1 MGRGRAID
9 RAARPACSRSPQGM
23 TRRPR
28 SQARRRAVAVTLVVL
43 AVALIVTEPFDKGVV
58 LLSIT
63 SSHGV
68 DAGDLPAVCLLATAA
83 WLAS

>member
-1 MGRGRAID
+1 
-9 RAARPACSRSPQGM
+9 
-23 TRRPR
+23 
-28 SQARRRAVAVTLVVL
+28 VAVTLVVL